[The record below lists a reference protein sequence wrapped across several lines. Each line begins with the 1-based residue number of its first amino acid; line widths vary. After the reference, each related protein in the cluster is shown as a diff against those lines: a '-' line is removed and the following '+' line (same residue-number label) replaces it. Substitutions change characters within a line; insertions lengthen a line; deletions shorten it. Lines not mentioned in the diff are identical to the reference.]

1 MVEPKNNLSQKELLD
16 EAWNEN
22 LKYSGKLIRMTKSR
36 QDHIRTQLI
45 HLLEKKKPTKF
56 EIDLAQ
62 IWLKAYDKTQKFTK
76 KALADS
82 VKRLDYLTVLYKQEA
97 EASKIRMAKKTAA
110 EKKAP
115 TYNISF
121 RVLTEVSK
129 DEARLMGE
137 KGKSTRTITV
147 GGIKYSQ
154 VGKSYAFQ
162 TKINIS

>member
-1 MVEPKNNLSQKELLD
+1 MVEPKEFFKPKQLLD
-16 EAWNEN
+16 EAWDETI
-22 LKYSGKLIRMTKSR
+22 KYSGKLIRMTKSR

-97 EASKIRMAKKTAA
+97 EASKIRMAKNLQLKRKHQPTLYHSGSSLKIQLTYFKRK
-110 EKKAP
+110 EKAP
-115 TYNISF
+115 
-121 RVLTEVSK
+121 EQ
-129 DEARLMGE
+129 
-137 KGKSTRTITV
+137 
-147 GGIKYSQ
+147 SQ
-154 VGKSYAFQ
+154 
-162 TKINIS
+162 